1 VEITLKG
8 EASPGSGGRFG
19 PVRLTYGE
27 KAKAFERV
35 IDLDG
40 AALTP

>member
-1 VEITLKG
+1 VLKG
-8 EASPGSGGRFG
+8 ETAAGSGGRFG

-27 KAKAFERV
+27 NGKAFERM

-40 AALTP
+40 AAQAH